1 MREIFT
7 EYGNVLITVVAV
19 ILVIS
24 VITAVIGSDT
34 GGVLGEA
41 FSGLIERFFSM
52 ANENSGITDT
62 TSGALL
68 SLAKLCKG
76 CMW

>member
-19 ILVIS
+19 LLVIG
-24 VITAVIGSDT
+24 VISAVIGNGT

-41 FSGLIERFFSM
+41 FSGLIQKFFAM
-52 ANENSGITDT
+52 ANENSGITKM
-62 TSGALL
+62 SMLL
-68 SLAKLCKG
+68 LR
-76 CMW
+76 